1 MIGRRSHDEAQQ
13 LADALDGRTPTDAGV
28 AELVRLAESLCEAA
42 TVEPTPMF
50 RESLRAQLMAD
61 AATVLVPTP
70 AAPRRA
76 VADPAPDRPA
86 RRRLA
91 AATAVLVASAGAVGL
106 VASSASAVPGE
117 MLYPVKRGV
126 ESAELALHR
135 GDASRGAFQLAQAS
149 ERLAEARA
157 LSADGRSP
165 DLIAQTLD
173 DFATST
179 VTGSSKL
186 FDDFSTNGATTSVRE
201 VNTFAATS
209 SLGLAELSDDLP
221 DGVGDS
227 LAAASAAVTEAAS
240 QAATLCASCEP
251 ADVGALSSI
260 APLAETI
267 PTLAPTGGA
276 ATLAP
281 PTAASPRATTPPA
294 PVSSR
299 ATTSAPAPK
308 PTRVP
313 PAPGATPTPTSP
325 LAPLTDPLVGAL
337 LGDDDQVGLVPG
349 LVNGL
354 LGTTPKP

>member
-1 MIGRRSHDEAQQ
+1 MIGRRSHDDAQQ

-28 AELVRLAESLCEAA
+28 AELVRFAESLCEAA

-61 AATVLVPTP
+61 AATVLVPASP
-70 AAPRRA
+70 APRPIATDR
-76 VADPAPDRPA
+76 APDRPA

-91 AATAVLVASAGAVGL
+91 TATAVLVASAGAVGL

-165 DLIAQTLD
+165 ELIAQTLD
-173 DFATST
+173 DFAAST

-186 FDDFSTNGATTSVRE
+186 FDDYSTNGATKSVRE
-201 VNTFAATS
+201 VNSFAATS
-209 SLGLAELSDDLP
+209 SLSLSELSGELP

-227 LAAASAAVTEAAS
+227 LAAASAAVTEAAT

-260 APLAETI
+260 APLAKALPAVV
-267 PTLAPTGGA
+267 PTRDTATRAAPPASSPRITPPATPSSSRSATPAPTPTRVLPSP
-276 ATLAP
+276 AT
-281 PTAASPRATTPPA
+281 TTPP
-294 PVSSR
+294 V
-299 ATTSAPAPK
+299 
-308 PTRVP
+308 
-313 PAPGATPTPTSP
+313 SP
-325 LAPLTDPLVGAL
+325 LAPLTDPLLGGL